1 VSFVNVLGVVALG
14 FVGLVVLMQVW
25 LRLRVRRIT
34 GKPLPSLPGRTG
46 EHISAAPHALIYFFS
61 PSCAACR
68 AITPVVRALPG
79 QGKTV
84 FAVDVMQDL
93 PLAQA
98 FQVMATPSAVEVE
111 KGVIVG
117 YHVGPIPPAV
127 LERFAR

>member
-1 VSFVNVLGVVALG
+1 MLGLLALS
-14 FVGLVVLMQVW
+14 FVGLMFGMQVF
-25 LRLRVRRIT
+25 LRLRVRGFT
-34 GKPLPSLPGRTG
+34 GKPVPALPGHTG
-46 EHISAAPHALIYFFS
+46 ARVTSAKHALVYFFS
-61 PSCAACR
+61 PTCAACR

-79 QGKTV
+79 QDSSV

-111 KGVIVG
+111 NGTIVG

-127 LERFAR
+127 LQRFSASPA